1 MKLVYYS
8 LANAAASRHE
18 QQWTQSIRTLRRY
31 NSSIDVTL
39 FLYNGAS
46 TEMFEEAAR
55 QRVTVRYVG
64 NYSEYL
70 DALYVQGS
78 ALAVLPTFHK
88 FLSLAQIPLNGVT
101 QILYID
107 CDTYFFDDVEILFRR
122 YASSDWYARE
132 EPGSQRS
139 HFGYDPSHIDEAA
152 LSQIVQSEN
161 LRAIIPFNTGVCLM
175 NNGAWQKLD
184 RIRVSYLDFAW
195 RLLCGCQLGIG
206 HTVDQDPAIRSAVML
221 AMNDV
226 DRGRALPFPSGNLWI
241 IDEIALW
248 LALGHFPELSTGL
261 LSREDAAQGGEFVDA
276 SAPSGKRAVLAHY
289 FSNMQDEFFRT
300 LRSGSH

>member
-1 MKLVYYS
+1 MRLVYYS
-8 LANAAASRHE
+8 LANTAESRHE

-31 NSSIDVTL
+31 NSNIDVTL

-46 TEMFEEAAR
+46 AELLAEAER

-70 DALYVQGS
+70 AALYVQGS

-88 FLSLAQIPLNGVT
+88 FLSLAHCPLDGVT

-107 CDTYFFDDVEILFRR
+107 CDTYFFDDVEILFHH
-122 YASSDWYARE
+122 YASADWYARE
-132 EPGSQRS
+132 EPSSQRS
-139 HFGYDPSHIDEAA
+139 HFGYNPSHIDEAA
-152 LSQIVQSEN
+152 LSHIVRSEDLN
-161 LRAIIPFNTGVCLM
+161 AIPPFNTGVCLM
-175 NNGAWQKLD
+175 NNGAWNKLD

-206 HTVDQDPAIRSAVML
+206 HAVDRDPSIHSAVMRAL
-221 AMNDV
+221 NDV
-226 DRGRALPFPSGNLWI
+226 DRARALPFPSTNIWI

-248 LALGHFPELSTGL
+248 LALGHFPQLSIGF
-261 LSREDAAQGGEFVDA
+261 LSREHSAQGGEFADA
-276 SAPSGKRAVLAHY
+276 SAPPGRRVVLAHY
-289 FSNMQDEFFRT
+289 FSNMQDEFFRS